1 MKRFRDH
8 YGASPVH
15 ALAHLAAFG
24 IAGFVVLQ
32 FLDLRAAGNVLI
44 WFVAAV
50 VLHDFILLPFYS
62 GLDRAAQALG
72 GRRGAVNYL
81 RVPIGLSGL
90 LLLVF
95 FPLICGRSTDKLEQV
110 SAAPAADYLARWL
123 LITGVLCA
131 GSAVLYLARS
141 RRAAAKRP
149 PGAASAT
156 ERASSNVSTSRRS
169 GR

>member
-24 IAGFVVLQ
+24 VAGFVVLQ
-32 FLDLRAAGNVLI
+32 FLDLRATANVLI

-62 GLDRAAQALG
+62 GLDRAAQTIG
-72 GRRGAVNYL
+72 ERRGAVNYL
-81 RVPIGLSGL
+81 RVPLGLSGL

-95 FPLICGRSTDKLEQV
+95 FPLICGRSTAKLEQV
-110 SAAPAADYLARWL
+110 SGAPAADYLARWL
-123 LITGVLCA
+123 LITAALCA
-131 GSAVLYLARS
+131 GSAVLYLVRS
-141 RRAAAKRP
+141 RRVAAKRP
-149 PGAASAT
+149 PGAAAAT
-156 ERASSNVSTSRRS
+156 NPASSKVSTSRRS

>member
-8 YGASPVH
+8 YGASPIH
-15 ALAHLAAFG
+15 AVAHLAAFAL
-24 IAGFVVLQ
+24 AGFVVLQ
-32 FLDLRAAGNVLI
+32 FLELRATFNVLI

-62 GLDRAAQALG
+62 GLDRAAQAIG

-81 RVPIGLSGL
+81 RVPVGLSAL

-95 FPLICGRSTDKLEQV
+95 FPLILGRSTGKLEQV
-110 SAAPAADYLARWL
+110 SGAPAPDYLARWL
-123 LITGVLCA
+123 LITGVLFA
-131 GSAVLYLARS
+131 GSAALYVRK
-141 RRAAAKRP
+141 AAANRP
-149 PGAASAT
+149 SGASAAT
-156 ERASSNVSTSRRS
+156 ARASSNVSTSRKG